1 MAKNST
7 TLSACLEGEASAI
20 SRLNNNA
27 FPKMLHELEKQLK
40 GFKYSITE
48 LYGALTELKYGTC
61 P

>member
-1 MAKNST
+1 MAINST
-7 TLSACLEGEASAI
+7 SLSACLEEEASAI
-20 SRLNNNA
+20 ARLHNNA
-27 FPKMLHELEKQLK
+27 LPKMLHGLEKQLK